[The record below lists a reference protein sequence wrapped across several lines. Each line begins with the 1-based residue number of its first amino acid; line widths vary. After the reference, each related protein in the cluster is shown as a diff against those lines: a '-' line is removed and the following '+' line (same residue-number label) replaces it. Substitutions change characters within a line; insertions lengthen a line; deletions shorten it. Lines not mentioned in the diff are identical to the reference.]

1 MLCCHGYC
9 CHALYTSWCV
19 WHLLDYTAQCSCRH
33 CVLAEVMCAPHE
45 YSLTDLK
52 CAAPPPPPPSPAFQ
66 DLHQRAKREL
76 SRQNTT
82 VILAVCKVVREMR
95 GMEQPY
101 SSLLA
106 ELPSRNFNRYSVLV
120 EKFEAL
126 VRMQQLF
133 SSHLMCCL
141 CAGQNTCAE
150 LCLFLFL
157 SEFGS
162 TGRVCHFS
170 EGVTVTMCDTD
181 YA

>member
-1 MLCCHGYC
+1 MPPEHQQEVFDRLTQTAFEQFVRRGEVGRRALATLKSCHGYS
-9 CHALYTSWCV
+9 CHVVLPWLLLSCALYQLVCMA
-19 WHLLDYTAQCSCRH
+19 LLDYTAQCSGRH
-33 CVLAEVMCAPHE
+33 CVLAEVMCSMCAPHE

-52 CAAPPPPPPSPAFQ
+52 CAAPPPPPPSPACQ

-95 GMEQPY
+95 GLEQPY

-126 VRMQQLF
+126 VCSSF
-133 SSHLMCCL
+133 SPL
-141 CAGQNTCAE
+141 T
-150 LCLFLFL
+150 
-157 SEFGS
+157 
-162 TGRVCHFS
+162 
-170 EGVTVTMCDTD
+170 
-181 YA
+181 